1 MPLVCYVSK
10 QEMNAPLNA
19 ERLLRLLGVSG
30 KLSGFYY
37 MVYMLELI
45 KQKPDHVL
53 LVMKR
58 LYWQTAQRFDTNAD
72 CVERNVRTLVQ
83 ACWRQPD
90 HTLLDRISGY
100 PLTQPP
106 TNTQFIDMLAAYL
119 RT

>member
-58 LYWQTAQRFDTNAD
+58 LYWHNKVMTVLRF
-72 CVERNVRTLVQ
+72 RTGEVIFLTETVHS
-83 ACWRQPD
+83 WRQV
-90 HTLLDRISGY
+90 RKCI
-100 PLTQPP
+100 
-106 TNTQFIDMLAAYL
+106 I
-119 RT
+119 